1 MKWKIFIEPIVEAI
15 MGQFPIEAGTISWI
29 AAIRTIFGGSV
40 YMNKTFNQLLC
51 IKLLISRCKN
61 ILDFG
66 MVSHKWRHFFE
77 KKKSEKIKLYLR
89 CFLFGLI
96 IFEAVE
102 VGTSKQNTKKKKHTK
117 MKNHA
122 CMA

>member
-1 MKWKIFIEPIVEAI
+1 MTKFRQNADLFVRLLRLHSMKWKIFIEPIVEAI

-51 IKLLISRCKN
+51 KKLLNSRCKD

-66 MVSHKWRHFFE
+66 MVSHKWRQFFE
-77 KKKSEKIKLYLR
+77 KKSAK
-89 CFLFGLI
+89 F
-96 IFEAVE
+96 
-102 VGTSKQNTKKKKHTK
+102 
-117 MKNHA
+117 
-122 CMA
+122 